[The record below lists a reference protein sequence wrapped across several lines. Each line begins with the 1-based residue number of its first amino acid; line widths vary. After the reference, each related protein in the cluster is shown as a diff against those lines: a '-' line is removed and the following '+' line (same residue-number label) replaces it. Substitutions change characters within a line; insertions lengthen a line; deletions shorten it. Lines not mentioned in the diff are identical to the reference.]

1 MKENRNKELD
11 DFVRKVVKEAGLEKP
26 SLNFT
31 ETLLSKID
39 ASGPIV
45 DATLYK
51 PLISKMGWGITSLII
66 VGLCA
71 LAVFGKVDTPI
82 VLLDKISLI
91 TYAKDSFLDAVRPLE
106 LSDTMSYSILIFL
119 VFIMIQIALLKY
131 RLDRRYTPY

>member
-1 MKENRNKELD
+1 
-11 DFVRKVVKEAGLEKP
+11 
-26 SLNFT
+26 
-31 ETLLSKID
+31 
-39 ASGPIV
+39 
-45 DATLYK
+45 
-51 PLISKMGWGITSLII
+51 
-66 VGLCA
+66 